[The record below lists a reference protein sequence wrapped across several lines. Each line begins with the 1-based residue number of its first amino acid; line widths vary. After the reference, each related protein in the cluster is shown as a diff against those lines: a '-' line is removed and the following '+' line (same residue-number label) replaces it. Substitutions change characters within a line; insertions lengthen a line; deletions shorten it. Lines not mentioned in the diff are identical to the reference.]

1 MGRFRLSASASLSAR
16 RRLSMSLLLAALLPS
31 NVFCYVSHMHHRVQQ
46 HCARA
51 NAVCTDQ
58 ALEEQADDLQL
69 LGARYER
76 SVNKAAYKALDQA
89 WPDFTYSSPGSRR
102 EAVRNRAESIG
113 TIPPLHI
120 MLVGGPATG
129 KGTIGPMLVQAFR
142 CRQIGIGQLLRSLS
156 RTDSE
161 TVRGEQVA
169 AAMSRGELLDDDF
182 VIDVLSARLQ
192 DSWDVRL
199 NGWLLDGFPKTASQA
214 RAVLRG
220 GSHLRPDC
228 VIVLERPPEL
238 SKEFMLGRMTDSA
251 TGHVYHPRY
260 HPVNDE
266 EVSTRLT
273 WRVDDTADVVA
284 RRLMT
289 HEREGDGILAAF
301 DAAGVPLLRVDNAR
315 SEVETF
321 SEIANFVQGISEH
334 KMATMGDALQEL
346 QTIRQALEDG
356 PIGASAAEDET
367 DGLLT
372 ACRNLNTY
380 NPASYFPVLVGD
392 TQVGFVSSDF
402 LQSLAPHL
410 TSGLSCELVQL
421 AEDREVS
428 ASGPAAG
435 GAARKATVGVRLAP
449 EDYSVGARTQTV
461 AALVRELVTDGAIP
475 KGKLRNELQDVRA
488 LTDGWVGPDGPAPP
502 LRLERG
508 AMVHFGVPSYGVH
521 VSGYV
526 RNPEEPSDA
535 RPWGVWV
542 AKRSMS
548 KATYPGKLDQ
558 MVAGG
563 QPAAMTFL
571 ENVQKECE
579 EEASLPPE
587 VIAKIRPAGLVR
599 YRYAARKGLSTKIL
613 TTFDVEMPAGLT
625 PVCGDGEVEGFELMR
640 VDEMLESVRS
650 NLEAWKPNSALVA
663 IEFAMRH
670 GYLSADEPGYVE
682 IATLLRGGQ
691 V

>member
-1 MGRFRLSASASLSAR
+1 
-16 RRLSMSLLLAALLPS
+16 MS
-31 NVFCYVSHMHHRVQQ
+31 YVSHMRMQH
-46 HCARA
+46 HCAHRA
-51 NAVCTDQ
+51 ASPSCKDL
-58 ALEEQADDLQL
+58 ALEEQADELQIA
-69 LGARYER
+69 GARYER
-76 SVNKAAYKALDQA
+76 SVNKAAYKTQA
-89 WPDFTYSSPGSRR
+89 KTWPDFTYTSPGLRR
-102 EAVRNRAESIG
+102 EAVRQWATTLG

-129 KGTIGPMLVQAFR
+129 KGTIGPMLVQAFHG
-142 CRQIGIGQLLRSLS
+142 RQVGIGQLLRSLA
-156 RTDSE
+156 RADSE
-161 TVRGEQVA
+161 TVRGKQISDA
-169 AAMSRGELLDDDF
+169 ISRYALGEMLDDDF
-182 VIDVLSARLQ
+182 VIEMLSARLQ

-199 NGWLLDGFPKTASQA
+199 NGWLLDGFPKSGSQA
-214 RAVLRG
+214 RAVLSG

-238 SKEFMLGRMTDSA
+238 MKEWMLGRMTDSA
-251 TGHVYHPRY
+251 TGDVYHPRY
-260 HPVNDE
+260 HPVADE
-266 EVSTRLT
+266 EVSPRLT
-273 WRVDDTADVVA
+273 WRVDDTAEVVA
-284 RRLMT
+284 KRLVT
-289 HEREGDGILAAF
+289 HEREGDEIIAAF
-301 DAAGVPLLRVDNAR
+301 EEAGVPLLRVDNAR
-315 SEVETF
+315 SEVDTF
-321 SEIANFVQGISEH
+321 SEIAEFVKGISAQKVE
-334 KMATMGDALQEL
+334 AMGDALQEL
-346 QTIRQALEDG
+346 QAMRQVLEEDDAAG
-356 PIGASAAEDET
+356 PIAASAAADGAAPPN
-367 DGLLT
+367 GLLR
-372 ACRNLNTY
+372 ACRNLNAH

-392 TQVGFVSSDF
+392 AQVGFVSSDF

-421 AEDREVS
+421 AEDKDAS

-475 KGKLRNELQDVRA
+475 EGKLRNELQDVRA

-508 AMVHFGVPSYGVH
+508 AMVHFGVPSYGIH
-521 VSGYV
+521 VNGYV
-526 RNPEEPSDA
+526 RNPDDPSDA

-563 QPAAMTFL
+563 QPASITFL

-613 TTFDVEMPAGLT
+613 TTFDVEMPAGLA

-640 VDEMLESVRS
+640 VDDMLESVRS
-650 NLEAWKPNSALVA
+650 DLDAWKPNSALVA

-691 V
+691 VSG